1 MMFQNREPKP
11 KSSRGIGNLNL
22 LVSVI
27 FDIYPISQWLNSL
40 IWFRFETKTESKNGN
55 EA

>member
-11 KSSRGIGNLNL
+11 KSSHGIGNLNL

-27 FDIYPISQWLNSL
+27 FDIYPKVELNLSTNL
-40 IWFRFETKTESKNGN
+40 
-55 EA
+55 